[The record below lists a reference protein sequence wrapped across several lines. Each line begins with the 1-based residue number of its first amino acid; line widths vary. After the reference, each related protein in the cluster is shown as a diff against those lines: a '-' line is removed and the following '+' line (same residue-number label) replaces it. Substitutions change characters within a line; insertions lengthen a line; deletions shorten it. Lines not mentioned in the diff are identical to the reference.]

1 MFLFFHQS
9 GSEANQSNRSCISL
23 MTPGPGNVLLLPLPI
38 CFRTS
43 STNTS
48 LCNSSWGL
56 SARETCSVGESPS
69 TLDAGVSRGAKDY
82 LCLSAMVLCSLGA
95 ALTPQSPLSLP
106 GTLTGF
112 LLWMCLKTF
121 NIHFIFCPV
130 WTTQKNLLWPVLW
143 FKFSCQRLFYFL
155 CFSRVWKDFC
165 GVIMLG

>member
-1 MFLFFHQS
+1 MRQTKATGHASHWWHLVLEMCCYSLYQSVLGLHQPTLLFATATGACQ
-9 GSEANQSNRSCISL
+9 
-23 MTPGPGNVLLLPLPI
+23 PGRPVLL
-38 CFRTS
+38 
-43 STNTS
+43 
-48 LCNSSWGL
+48 
-56 SARETCSVGESPS
+56 GESPS

-82 LCLSAMVLCSLGA
+82 LCLSAIVLCSLGA